1 MYILLMHYFPATS
14 ILEGQENIFEDAMK
28 KGPKTFLVSKVYYK
42 PYPLEMGRNMRTL
55 IAKYTENVNKDKI

>member
-1 MYILLMHYFPATS
+1 MYNLLMHYFPATS

-42 PYPLEMGRNMRTL
+42 PYPLELGRNN
-55 IAKYTENVNKDKI
+55 ENADCEIYREHE